1 MTEKYR
7 KVLLFLLDS
16 VGVGELPD
24 AAKYGDLGAATVQ
37 HTLEYNPWL
46 RLPNLEKLGLFA
58 VPGLEKLSSGVR
70 PMGRYGKCREV
81 SAGKD
86 SIVGHWEVMGF
97 PTTRAFDTFPQG
109 FPKDLMDAFETAIG
123 RKALCNELGSG
134 TELLVKYGEAHQK
147 TGLPLVYTSVDSVF
161 QIAAH
166 EDIVPPALLYDWC
179 RAAKKAAEDLGYNI
193 GRVIARP
200 FVGEPGHYTRT
211 ANRHDFAA
219 CPAGETDLDRLEKAG
234 VPFHSIGKPAD
245 IFPEARFTTARRT
258 GSNTEG
264 IAAALEA
271 LGEKEGLIFVNLL
284 DYDQVWGHRRDTLG
298 YARGLKEFDD
308 AIPKVLEKL
317 GERDL
322 LIVTADHGC
331 DPAHHGT
338 DHTREY
344 IPFLLYSPGIAPG
357 SLGVRDTFADVGAT
371 VLEALGCPVPEGRS
385 SALRE

>member
-1 MTEKYR
+1 MEKYR

-24 AAKYGDLGAATVQ
+24 AAAYGDLGAATVQ

-46 RLPNLEKLGLFA
+46 RLPNLERLGLFA
-58 VPGLEKLSSGVR
+58 IPSLEKFSSGVT
-70 PMGRYGKCREV
+70 PVGKYGKCREV

-86 SIVGHWEVMGF
+86 SIVGHWEVMGY
-97 PTTRAFDTFPQG
+97 PTARAFDTFPQG
-109 FPKDLMDAFETAIG
+109 FPKDLMDAFEAAIG
-123 RKALCNELGSG
+123 RKALCNELSSG
-134 TELLVKYGEAHQK
+134 TVLLDRLGETHQK
-147 TGLPLVYTSVDSVF
+147 TGLPMVYTSVDSVF

-166 EDIVPPALLYDWC
+166 EDIVPPAQLYDWC

-219 CPAGETDLDRLEKAG
+219 RPAGDTDLERLERAG
-234 VPFHSIGKPAD
+234 IPFHSIGKPAD
-245 IFPEARFTTARRT
+245 IFPEAGFTSARRT

-271 LGEKEGLIFVNLL
+271 LGEKDGLIFVNLL

-308 AIPKVLEKL
+308 AIPRVLEKL

-322 LIVTADHGC
+322 LIITADHGC

-344 IPFLLYSPGIAPG
+344 IPFLLYSPGITPG

-371 VLEALGCPVPEGRS
+371 VLDALGAEVPEGRY
-385 SALRE
+385 SAL

>member
-1 MTEKYR
+1 MAGYE

-24 AAKYGDLGAATVQ
+24 AANYGDAGAATVQ

-46 RLPNLEKLGLFA
+46 RLPHLERLGLFA
-58 VPGLEKLSSGVR
+58 IPGLEKYSTGLD
-70 PMGRYGKCREV
+70 PIGRYGKCREV

-86 SIVGHWEVMGF
+86 SIVGHWEVMGY
-97 PTTRAFDTFPQG
+97 PTRRAFDTFPHG
-109 FPKDLMDAFETAIG
+109 FPWDLMEAFEAAIG
-123 RKALCNELGSG
+123 RKALCNELSSG
-134 TELLVKYGEAHQK
+134 TQLLERLGEAHQK

-166 EDIVPPALLYDWC
+166 EDLVPPALLYDWC

-200 FVGEPGHYTRT
+200 FVGEPGHYVRT

-219 CPAGETDLDRLEKAG
+219 CPAGETDLERLEKAG
-234 VPFHSIGKPAD
+234 VPVHSVGKPAD
-245 IFPEARFTTARRT
+245 IFPEAKFASTWRT
-258 GSNTEG
+258 GSNAEG

-271 LGEKEGLIFVNLL
+271 VEEKKGLIFVNLL
-284 DYDQVWGHRRDTLG
+284 DYDQLWGHRRDTLG

-308 AIPKVLEKL
+308 AIPKVLERL

-322 LIVTADHGC
+322 LIITADHGC

-344 IPFLLYSPGIAPG
+344 TPFLLYHPGITPG
-357 SLGVRDTFADVGAT
+357 SLGIRDTFADVGAA
-371 VLEALGCPVPEGRS
+371 VLEALGAEVPEGRG
-385 SALRE
+385 SAFAE